1 MDVAIDQGVRDGSR
15 IKRWSDGS
23 GSDGLIRRINRRSDG
38 SGSNERSNGSGSNE
52 RSDGSGSNER
62 SDGSGSNERSDGCYK
77 RWISCE
83 QAMNQDDGSESKL

>member
-62 SDGSGSNERSDGCYK
+62 SDGCYK